1 MKNFKELMDIYN
13 GNYTETY
20 CKEHSLFVSYDSEGK
35 AEHITRQ
42 LIDLHEDVISTDLNF
57 ILGGFQ
63 TINADS
69 ENAVERLQEILDDN
83 DWDTLKRT
91 FITQGLI
98 LGTSALKVG
107 KDEKGDV
114 RIGLVSLMADKLDP
128 KIINGEVVQWELS
141 SGGIKEVFS
150 SEFYE
155 RDGQRTPNKY
165 GVPWIFVVANR
176 PNIEGEW
183 QGDSE
188 WEAMLPLI
196 NEINSIQSRIA
207 RIEDIYAKPKILVTG
222 SDKASFSKDDN
233 VWFIR
238 DPQGSIGIL
247 EYHGDIMNTMQM
259 RSDRLIDTLKNKCPE
274 LILND
279 LGQVSGYSLR
289 LKLQRLEKKI
299 NQLKDRY
306 FRAIEQMFSL
316 VYAMDSESSE
326 QIEFS
331 YVSEMAI
338 PSDTQ
343 TLLTELMTLN
353 SLGIV
358 SRQTMAEELGYNY
371 EDEQKKVEKE
381 ERYYEPRSGDEA
393 NAASGSNASEEI
405 YS

>member
-1 MKNFKELMDIYN
+1 
-13 GNYTETY
+13 
-20 CKEHSLFVSYDSEGK
+20 
-35 AEHITRQ
+35 
-42 LIDLHEDVISTDLNF
+42 
-57 ILGGFQ
+57 
-63 TINADS
+63 
-69 ENAVERLQEILDDN
+69 
-83 DWDTLKRT
+83 
-91 FITQGLI
+91 
-98 LGTSALKVG
+98 
-107 KDEKGDV
+107 
-114 RIGLVSLMADKLDP
+114 
-128 KIINGEVVQWELS
+128 
-141 SGGIKEVFS
+141 
-150 SEFYE
+150 
-155 RDGQRTPNKY
+155 
-165 GVPWIFVVANR
+165 
-176 PNIEGEW
+176 
-183 QGDSE
+183 
-188 WEAMLPLI
+188 
-196 NEINSIQSRIA
+196 
-207 RIEDIYAKPKILVTG
+207 
-222 SDKASFSKDDN
+222 
-233 VWFIR
+233 
-238 DPQGSIGIL
+238 
-247 EYHGDIMNTMQM
+247 MNTMQM

-405 YS
+405 YP